1 MQMHE
6 HFKTETNIRHVRVI
20 LRGDNY
26 RKGKFGKFF
35 KSKFKIL
42 TCVVLLGW
50 LNTMTGISAGGYEQY
65 DEGNMSRGNIYC
77 CHLYSYY
84 LSLAFPCYNQNKT
97 FQTFDI
103 CFYNLFW
110 SDFYSL
116 IVLWEVS
123 TRDAVITRLFFQS
136 LCHAFSYMGALM
148 I

>member
-1 MQMHE
+1 MHE

-50 LNTMTGISAGGYEQY
+50 CY
-65 DEGNMSRGNIYC
+65 
-77 CHLYSYY
+77 
-84 LSLAFPCYNQNKT
+84 YNQNKT

-103 CFYNLFW
+103 CFYNLF
-110 SDFYSL
+110 
-116 IVLWEVS
+116 
-123 TRDAVITRLFFQS
+123 
-136 LCHAFSYMGALM
+136 
-148 I
+148 